1 MSYTSQV
8 TNQYK
13 EETKHRKIRYTIQEN
28 LAEHSAIANEFKE
41 WRSKQPSPRIITF
54 NNLFHDGYQMCLFDI
69 RTAEIREDW
78 GQRNALLDTARSR
91 KILGLAK
98 NFDPMMFEP
107 ISVDY
112 IVDEGV
118 FIIRDGGG
126 RAHAAIMNGV
136 FMVPA
141 SVRKISSFE
150 QSRQLFLDQDKY
162 AQAIGQYDKFLQA
175 LANPKNTQHNIS
187 SDIFAISKSANFCL
201 HHSMKST
208 ETPLIEGMSILKKT
222 ISNYGGDAKNVSWG
236 DREAPNLVR
245 AVDILKEVFPN
256 NDEIPVSVLAAVTA
270 FIFAV
275 HRRLPSGRDG
285 DKRLVK
291 FFQRL
296 ISSRPELKDLTKWV
310 SELNFDS
317 SNNYGPYGC
326 AAFMREWNRVFKGA
340 NRGRRPKGFYKYV
353 TFEDY
358 EIDLAIKR
366 PTELARDESLY
377 S

>member
-13 EETKHRKIRYTIQEN
+13 EETKHRRIRYTIQEN
-28 LAEHSAIANEFKE
+28 LAEHFEIANEFKE
-41 WRSKQPSPRIITF
+41 WRSNQSSARIITF
-54 NNLFHDGYQMCLFDI
+54 NNLFHGDYQMCLFDI
-69 RTAEIREDW
+69 RNAEIREDW
-78 GQRNALLDTARSR
+78 GQRNALLDTGRSK

-112 IVDEGV
+112 IIDEGV

-141 SVRKISSFE
+141 SVRRINSFE

-162 AQAIGQYDKFLQA
+162 AQSIGQYDKFLQA
-175 LANPKNTQHNIS
+175 LADPKHPQHNIS
-187 SDIFAISKSANFCL
+187 CDIFAISKSAKFCL

-208 ETPLIEGMSILKKT
+208 ETPLIEGLGILKKT
-222 ISNYGGDAKNVSWG
+222 ISNYGGDSKNSWG
-236 DREAPNLVR
+236 SRAAPNLVR

-256 NDEIPVSVLAAVTA
+256 NDEIPVSVLTAVTA

-296 ISSRPELKDLTKWV
+296 INSRAELKDMKKWV
-310 SELNFDS
+310 SVLSFDS

-326 AAFMREWNRVFKGA
+326 AAFMREWNKAFKGA
-340 NRGRRPKGFYKYV
+340 NRGRKPKGFYKYV

-358 EIDLAIKR
+358 EIELAIKR
-366 PTELARDESLY
+366 PSELARDESLY